1 MRRSALMLVLVLAV
15 GWTCTAAEL
24 TGYGFQFS
32 LSLESISE
40 EGAVQWWVTA
50 GLYADIVFDEV
61 WEARVSAGSRVT
73 DFNPFGRVF
82 LARVFTPELA
92 LMGDLYFQSFPQQG
106 MKATARVG
114 GRYQTGEPPDTM
126 HIEAM
131 MFPVGWRLTSFNR
144 NLRGDLFFS
153 ANVSADVTMGSPE
166 VALFGA
172 KLALALIPEPRGGT
186 GRAIPIGEGLLLAPE
201 LLIHLG
207 IGD

>member
-40 EGAVQWWVTA
+40 EGAVEWWVTA
-50 GLYADIVFDEV
+50 GLYADIMFDEV
-61 WEARVSAGSRVT
+61 WEGRVSAGSRVT
-73 DFNPFGRVF
+73 NFNPFGRLL

-92 LMGDLYFQSFPQQG
+92 LMGDLHFQSFPQQG

-114 GRYQTGEPPDTM
+114 GRYQTGELPDP
-126 HIEAM
+126 HITAM
-131 MFPVGWRLTSFNR
+131 MFPVGWRLTSFNHK
-144 NLRGDLFFS
+144 LRGDLFFS

-166 VALFGA
+166 AALFGG
-172 KLALALIPEPRGGT
+172 KLALTLIPEPPGGT

-201 LLIHLG
+201 LQIHLG
-207 IGD
+207 IED